1 MPRRDRSGPRGMGP
15 LTGWGRG
22 DCGETSAGL
31 GRGLGRGG
39 GAGYG
44 RRRGFRAAGR
54 AGWMGFGEFGSAAL
68 ERQRLEIEAA
78 VLKSDLEHIQARLLE
93 LRDAESD

>member
-1 MPRRDRSGPRGMGP
+1 MGP

-68 ERQRLEIEAA
+68 ERQRLEHEAA
-78 VLKSDLEHIQARLLE
+78 VLTSDLERVRARLGE
-93 LRDAESD
+93 LQDADSE